1 MSRVAVITL
10 SSLVLVGLIAS
21 VTFSFVSHNWDKNN
35 NQKLA
40 ASSKAVQA
48 ICNPTDY
55 KDACLKSLATV
66 RTDDPKELIKAA
78 FLSAKAELIDISK
91 NSTVLK
97 ELEKDSKTAEAVK
110 DCRELLQDAIDD
122 FQRSFDEISKSD
134 MTQANSAL
142 ENLKIWLS
150 ATRTY
155 QETCLDGFENT
166 TGDASV
172 KMRKVLQSAMEM
184 SSNGLAIVNDLSS
197 LLSSLDIS
205 SFKRRLLSTQ
215 VNRRLLDDDDGGVL
229 LHDSEQDRRRRLL
242 TTVPIVGHHKGEVY
256 PEWVDGF
263 RRKLLEATNLA
274 DDLKAR
280 ANVVVAQDGSGKYK
294 TIEEALKEVPKE
306 GKESFIIYIK
316 EGVYNEYLVLFK
328 WMTNVVI
335 VGDGPT
341 KTRITNNKNFA
352 DGTKTFKTATLSVLG
367 DFFMAKDIGVEN
379 TAGAIK
385 HQAVAFRAQTDKS
398 IFFNCHFDG
407 YQDTLY
413 AHTYRQFYRDCRI
426 TGTIDFIFGDAA
438 AFFQNCTFVVRKPLE
453 NQNCIVTAQGRMERH
468 QPTGIIIHS
477 SKFESDPEYYPVRNK
492 NKAYLGRPWKKFSKT
507 IIMESQID
515 DLIQPQGWLPW
526 EGDFALD
533 TLYYGEYNNVGAGAG
548 LADRVKWRGVRTIV
562 YDRAEK
568 FMPPTLF
575 DNDDWII
582 ASGIPY
588 QPTLSSAAGP
598 TSGID
603 EDPNA
608 PAGAPSSFPYESS
621 SSSGTTSHGGS
632 LSSVGSTSSKST
644 PSTSKGS
651 STPSGTS
658 SPDTTTKKSSH
669 ESPTSSST
677 ASSSRTPSKG
687 SHSSTEGGQG
697 GGGGALSSQESGT
710 NDSTTTTTTTTAT
723 TTTATDAPTQAPPPE
738 EELTTPSPTP
748 ATSPTSPSFGFKFTT
763 LFIPPMF
770 RQKKPNPPDSSPSP
784 SEVKKLITG
793 QLKMGELERVLM
805 SNEEIELEGKQATSP
820 TPPPFEAQYIT
831 LVIPP
836 MLRQKRLRAPA
847 SSPSPS
853 TSPISSPNKG
863 KKLPHIVPASSPS
876 PSPNS
881 SPNKGKKLPH
891 IGPLKTRELER
902 VLMSDEEMEFEDE
915 ASNDDM
921 SGNVPDGDEPS
932 PARVEPPSP
941 STSPSSVV
949 VSPSVSPPTSTNGPS
964 PSPSSEEVSDWLPP
978 ALAPEPG
985 PVDEADK
992 EPLVTSPKPKTN
1004 NGSKSKIELSML
1016 LSGVIMWVAL
1026 LI

>member
-10 SSLVLVGLIAS
+10 SSLLLVGLIAS
-21 VTFSFVSHNWDKNN
+21 VTFSFVSHNWGKNN

-78 FLSAKAELIDISK
+78 FVSAKAELIDISK
-91 NSTVLK
+91 NSMVLK
-97 ELEKDSKTAEAVK
+97 ELEKDPKTAAAVK
-110 DCRELLQDAIDD
+110 DCKELLQDAIDD

-172 KMRKVLQSAMEM
+172 KMRKVLQTAMEM

-205 SFKRRLLSTQ
+205 SFNKRRLLSTQ
-215 VNRRLLDDDDGGVL
+215 VNRRLLNDDDGGVL
-229 LHDSEQDRRRRLL
+229 LQDSEQDRRRRLL

-263 RRKLLEATNLA
+263 RRKLLEATTLD

-328 WMTNVVI
+328 WMTNVVMI
-335 VGDGPT
+335 GDGPT

-492 NKAYLGRPWKKFSKT
+492 NKAYLGRPWKEFSKT

-526 EGDFALD
+526 EGNFALD

-548 LADRVKWRGVRTIV
+548 LADRVKWRGVKTIV
-562 YDRAEK
+562 YDRAKK

-575 DNDDWII
+575 YNDDWII

-632 LSSVGSTSSKST
+632 LSSSGSTPSKST
-644 PSTSKGS
+644 PSTS
-651 STPSGTS
+651 
-658 SPDTTTKKSSH
+658 
-669 ESPTSSST
+669 E
-677 ASSSRTPSKG
+677 
-687 SHSSTEGGQG
+687 
-697 GGGGALSSQESGT
+697 
-710 NDSTTTTTTTTAT
+710 
-723 TTTATDAPTQAPPPE
+723 
-738 EELTTPSPTP
+738 
-748 ATSPTSPSFGFKFTT
+748 
-763 LFIPPMF
+763 
-770 RQKKPNPPDSSPSP
+770 
-784 SEVKKLITG
+784 
-793 QLKMGELERVLM
+793 
-805 SNEEIELEGKQATSP
+805 
-820 TPPPFEAQYIT
+820 
-831 LVIPP
+831 
-836 MLRQKRLRAPA
+836 
-847 SSPSPS
+847 
-853 TSPISSPNKG
+853 
-863 KKLPHIVPASSPS
+863 
-876 PSPNS
+876 
-881 SPNKGKKLPH
+881 
-891 IGPLKTRELER
+891 
-902 VLMSDEEMEFEDE
+902 DEEMEFEDE

-949 VSPSVSPPTSTNGPS
+949 VSPSVSPTTSTNGPS

-992 EPLVTSPKPKTN
+992 EPPITSPKPKTN
-1004 NGSKSKIELSML
+1004 SGSKSNIELSML